1 VKYWDDFKAGES
13 IALGSHTITEA
24 EILAFARKYDPQP
37 FHTDPEAARR
47 SIFGGLIASGWHTCA
62 ILMRLGVEA
71 NQREEAAATG
81 SPGLDSGGHP
91 ERAHRGARD
100 LALAE
105 QAHRLRPAPG
115 RGAQPARRGR
125 AGHRR
130 HHHVPPPARR
140 AGSAGMKYFE
150 DVAVGDI
157 MRFGRYEV
165 TKEEI
170 VEYARQFDPQP
181 FHLDEEAAKASLFG
195 GLIASGWH
203 TGAMFIRM
211 VVEHMTPVHATTG
224 AMGFDDLKW
233 IKPVRPGDV
242 LSVESEVKE
251 KVEGRRPDRGT
262 VKIESRIE
270 NQRGEVVMSLVSL
283 VIYLRR

>member
-1 VKYWDDFKAGES
+1 
-13 IALGSHTITEA
+13 
-24 EILAFARKYDPQP
+24 
-37 FHTDPEAARR
+37 
-47 SIFGGLIASGWHTCA
+47 
-62 ILMRLGVEA
+62 
-71 NQREEAAATG
+71 
-81 SPGLDSGGHP
+81 
-91 ERAHRGARD
+91 
-100 LALAE
+100 
-105 QAHRLRPAPG
+105 
-115 RGAQPARRGR
+115 
-125 AGHRR
+125 
-130 HHHVPPPARR
+130 
-140 AGSAGMKYFE
+140 MKYFE

-181 FHLDEEAAKASLFG
+181 FHLDEEAARQSMFG

-211 VVEHMTPVHATTG
+211 VVEYMTPVHATTG

-233 IKPVRPGDV
+233 VKPVRPGDV
-242 LSVESEVKE
+242 LTVESEVKE
-251 KVEGRRPDRGT
+251 KVGGRRTDRGT
-262 VKIESRIE
+262 VKIESRIQ

>member
-1 VKYWDDFKAGES
+1 
-13 IALGSHTITEA
+13 
-24 EILAFARKYDPQP
+24 
-37 FHTDPEAARR
+37 
-47 SIFGGLIASGWHTCA
+47 
-62 ILMRLGVEA
+62 
-71 NQREEAAATG
+71 
-81 SPGLDSGGHP
+81 
-91 ERAHRGARD
+91 
-100 LALAE
+100 
-105 QAHRLRPAPG
+105 
-115 RGAQPARRGR
+115 
-125 AGHRR
+125 
-130 HHHVPPPARR
+130 
-140 AGSAGMKYFE
+140 MKYFE

-181 FHLDEEAAKASLFG
+181 FHLDEEAGRRSMFG

-211 VVEHMTPVHATTG
+211 VVQHMTPVHATAG

-233 IKPVRPGDV
+233 VKPVRPGDV
-242 LSVESEVKE
+242 LTVESEVKE
-251 KVEGRRPDRGT
+251 KVEGRRPNRGT
-262 VKIESRIE
+262 VKIESRIH